1 MYFNMSTKKKRKK
14 KNSRRSAL
22 VPVILI
28 LIVIMV
34 ALVAVWQ
41 LRGVIGSKATTA
53 RAVARTMGNSYSGT
67 VVIARNERL
76 YETENKTSI
85 DFVAAEGSHVSRSGV
100 ICKVYSSGYN
110 QTEINRLQTYR
121 QEIQSY
127 HVSTVFGSYVDAAL
141 DSENEDPLDCAVRE
155 LKEETGLSAEH
166 MTHLTTILT
175 TPGFCTEKIAIYLA
189 QGLSQGETHPDED
202 EFLGLCRLPLE
213 EAFEMVMRGEIH
225 DSKTI
230 CGLMMAREAIL
241 RQKEE
246 KPCCR

>member
-1 MYFNMSTKKKRKK
+1 MNTQDMIEHKLSGEKVFDG
-14 KNSRRSAL
+14 AL
-22 VPVILI
+22 LHIEHWQVRLPDGRTALREIARHIGAVAVVPVDEDGY
-28 LIVIMV
+28 V
-34 ALVAVWQ
+34 
-41 LRGVIGSKATTA
+41 
-53 RAVARTMGNSYSGT
+53 T
-67 VVIARNERL
+67 VVYQYRPAIGRVML
-76 YETENKTSI
+76 
-85 DFVAAEGSHVSRSGV
+85 
-100 ICKVYSSGYN
+100 
-110 QTEINRLQTYR
+110 EIPA
-121 QEIQSY
+121 
-127 HVSTVFGSYVDAAL
+127 GKL
-141 DSENEDPLDCAVRE
+141 DSAEEDPLDCAVRE